1 MNFVLV
7 FFCNGELAEI
17 QQRLREVECTGCQK
31 RSLTYKLDGSGHV
44 QWSLILTDLTERGT
58 IDGRTLSQ
66 IIGALADTGNAHII
80 SFGPVNAPG

>member
-17 QQRLREVECTGCQK
+17 QQRLREVECTGCQQH
-31 RSLTYKLDGSGHV
+31 SLTFRLKPPRRTK
-44 QWSLILTDLTERGT
+44 WSLTLTDLTGRGM
-58 IDGRTLSQ
+58 IDGRTLAQ
-66 IIGALADTGNAHII
+66 IISALADTGNAHII